1 MRKLFCLL
9 KFREKT
15 MGRMGYRLAAAA
27 VAAMLAIG
35 SSGCRVGDEEV
46 TISRGMADDEV
57 FLIDGKVCTLP
68 VMKLLLMN
76 NMNLHGESYGI
87 DLLQNE
93 DLKVQKK
100 FEQYVKKI
108 SMDEIT
114 RIYSMVALANAQ
126 GITLTDEQKELAQWA
141 GEDCFKSLT
150 DAEVAYL
157 DITQEDVQDIYE
169 KYALAES
176 LYRSLIRDVN
186 EEVSDDEAR
195 IMEIRQIYTTDAEQA
210 QKAMDELEDESE
222 FSTVAANYNEADE
235 ISLTLQRGM
244 LPEEAEAVAFSM
256 ENGEISEL
264 IETSQGYYIFCCDNK
279 YDEQQTEIHK
289 KDIVEQRRQA
299 AFHSVYDP
307 FVETLYSKLNESVW
321 KNISIR
327 EMEQFS
333 YADFYVIY
341 EKYLNEEKLSE
352 V

>member
-1 MRKLFCLL
+1 MK
-9 KFREKT
+9 
-15 MGRMGYRLAAAA
+15 RMGYRLAAAA
-27 VAAMLAIG
+27 VAAVLAVG
-35 SSGCRVGDEEV
+35 SSGCRVGNEEV

-114 RIYSMVALANAQ
+114 RVYSMVALANAQ
-126 GITLTDEQKELAQWA
+126 GVTLTDEQKELAQWA
-141 GEDCFKSLT
+141 GEDCFQSLT
-150 DAEVAYL
+150 DEEVAYL
-157 DITQEDVQDIYE
+157 NISQENVQDIYE
-169 KYALAES
+169 KYALADKLYQS
-176 LYRSLIRDVN
+176 LVQDVN

-195 IMEIRQIYTTDAEQA
+195 VMEVRQIYTMNEEQA
-210 QKAMDELEDESE
+210 RKALADLEAETE

-244 LPEEAEAVAFSM
+244 LPEEAETVAFSM
-256 ENGEISEL
+256 EDGEISDL
-264 IETSQGYYIFCCDNK
+264 IETDQGYYIFCCDNK
-279 YDEQQTEIHK
+279 FDEEQTQIHK
-289 KDIVEQRRQA
+289 QDIVEQRKQE

-307 FVETLYSKLNESVW
+307 FVETIHSKLNESVW
-321 KNISIR
+321 DDLSVR
-327 EMEQFS
+327 EMEKYSF
-333 YADFYVIY
+333 ADFDVMY
-341 EKYLNEEKLSE
+341 EKYLGKEIMSE
-352 V
+352 I

>member
-1 MRKLFCLL
+1 MK
-9 KFREKT
+9 
-15 MGRMGYRLAAAA
+15 RMGYRLAAAA
-27 VAAMLAIG
+27 VAAVLAVG
-35 SSGCRVGDEEV
+35 SSGCRVGNEEV

-114 RIYSMVALANAQ
+114 RVYSMVALANAQ
-126 GITLTDEQKELAQWA
+126 GVTLTDEQKELAQWA
-141 GEDCFKSLT
+141 VEDCFQSLT
-150 DAEVAYL
+150 DEEVAYL
-157 DITQEDVQDIYE
+157 NISQENVQDIYE
-169 KYALAES
+169 KYALADKLYQS
-176 LYRSLIRDVN
+176 LVQDVN

-195 IMEIRQIYTTDAEQA
+195 VMEVRQIYTMNEEQA
-210 QKAMDELEDESE
+210 RKALADLEAETE

-244 LPEEAEAVAFSM
+244 LPEEAETVVFSM
-256 ENGEISEL
+256 EDGEISDL
-264 IETSQGYYIFCCDNK
+264 IETDQGYYIFCCDNK
-279 YDEQQTEIHK
+279 FDEEQTQIHK
-289 KDIVEQRRQA
+289 QDIVEQRKQE

-307 FVETLYSKLNESVW
+307 FVETIHSKLNESVW
-321 KNISIR
+321 DDLSVR
-327 EMEQFS
+327 EMEKYSF
-333 YADFYVIY
+333 ADFDVMY
-341 EKYLNEEKLSE
+341 EKYLGKEIMSE
-352 V
+352 I

>member
-1 MRKLFCLL
+1 MK
-9 KFREKT
+9 
-15 MGRMGYRLAAAA
+15 RMGYRLAAAA
-27 VAAMLAIG
+27 VAAVLAVG
-35 SSGCRVGDEEV
+35 SSGCRVGNEEV

-114 RIYSMVALANAQ
+114 RVYSMVALANAQ
-126 GITLTDEQKELAQWA
+126 GVTLTDEQKELAQWA
-141 GEDCFKSLT
+141 GEDCFQSLT
-150 DAEVAYL
+150 DEEVAYL
-157 DITQEDVQDIYE
+157 NISQENVQDIYE
-169 KYALAES
+169 KYALADKLYQS
-176 LYRSLIRDVN
+176 LVQDVN

-195 IMEIRQIYTTDAEQA
+195 VMEIRQIYTTNEEQA
-210 QKAMDELEDESE
+210 RKALADLEAETE

-244 LPEEAEAVAFSM
+244 LPEEAETVVFSM
-256 ENGEISEL
+256 EDGEISDL
-264 IETSQGYYIFCCDNK
+264 IETDQGYYIFCCDNK
-279 YDEQQTEIHK
+279 FDEEQTQIHK
-289 KDIVEQRRQA
+289 QDIVEQRKQE

-307 FVETLYSKLNESVW
+307 FVETIHSKLNESVW
-321 KNISIR
+321 DDLSVR
-327 EMEQFS
+327 EMEKYSF
-333 YADFYVIY
+333 ADFDVMY
-341 EKYLNEEKLSE
+341 EKYLGKEIMSE
-352 V
+352 I

>member
-1 MRKLFCLL
+1 MK
-9 KFREKT
+9 KI
-15 MGRMGYRLAAAA
+15 GYRLAVAA
-27 VAAMLAIG
+27 VAAVLAIG
-35 SSGCRVGDEEV
+35 SNGCRVGDEEV

-57 FLIDGKVCTLP
+57 FLIDGNVCTLP

-108 SMDEIT
+108 SMDEVT
-114 RIYSMVALANAQ
+114 RVYSMVALANAQ
-126 GITLTDEQKELAQWA
+126 GVTLTDEQKELAQWA
-141 GEDCFKSLT
+141 GEDCFQSLSEE
-150 DAEVAYL
+150 EVAYL
-157 DITQEDVQDIYE
+157 GISQEEVQDIYE
-169 KYALAES
+169 KYALADRLYQS
-176 LYRSLIRDVN
+176 LVQDVN

-195 IMEIRQIYTTDAEQA
+195 IMEVRQIYTAEKEQA
-210 QKAMDELEDESE
+210 EKALADLQEETE

-235 ISLTLQRGM
+235 IMLTLQRGM
-244 LPEEAEAVAFSM
+244 LPGEVETVAFSM
-256 ENGEISEL
+256 EDGEISDL
-264 IETSQGYYIFCCDNK
+264 IETDQGYYILCCDNK
-279 YDEQQTEIHK
+279 FDEEQTQIHK
-289 KDIVEQRRQA
+289 KDIVEQRKQE

-307 FVETLYSKLNESVW
+307 FVESIHSKLNESVW
-321 KNISIR
+321 TNISIR

-352 V
+352 G

>member
-1 MRKLFCLL
+1 MK
-9 KFREKT
+9 KI
-15 MGRMGYRLAAAA
+15 GYRLAAAA

-46 TISRGMADDEV
+46 TISRGMADNEV

-68 VMKLLLMN
+68 VMKLVLMN

-114 RIYSMVALANAQ
+114 RVYSMVALANAQ
-126 GITLTDEQKELAQWA
+126 GVTLTDEQKELAQWA

-150 DAEVAYL
+150 DEEVSYL
-157 DITQEDVQDIYE
+157 AITEEQVQDIYE
-169 KYALAES
+169 KYALADK
-176 LYRSLIRDVN
+176 LYRVLVQDVN

-195 IMEIRQIYTTDAEQA
+195 IMEVRQIYTTNEEQA
-210 QKAMDELEDESE
+210 RKAVADLKAETE

-235 ISLTLQRGM
+235 IMLTLQRGM
-244 LPEEAEAVAFSM
+244 LPEEAEEIAFSM
-256 ENGEISEL
+256 ENGEISDL
-264 IETSQGYYIFCCDNK
+264 IETDQGYYIFYCDNK
-279 YDEQQTEIHK
+279 FDEEQTQIHK
-289 KDIVEQRRQA
+289 KDIIEQRKQE

-307 FVETLYSKLNESVW
+307 FLETINSKLNESVW
-321 KNISIR
+321 TNISIR
-327 EMEQFS
+327 EMEQYS
-333 YADFYVIY
+333 YEDFYVIY
-341 EKYLNEEKLSE
+341 EKYLTEEKLSE
-352 V
+352 G

>member
-1 MRKLFCLL
+1 MK
-9 KFREKT
+9 
-15 MGRMGYRLAAAA
+15 RMGYRLAAAA
-27 VAAMLAIG
+27 VAAVLAVG
-35 SSGCRVGDEEV
+35 SSGCRVGNEEV

-114 RIYSMVALANAQ
+114 RVYSMVALANAQ
-126 GITLTDEQKELAQWA
+126 GVTLTDEQKELAQWA
-141 GEDCFKSLT
+141 GEDCFQSLT
-150 DAEVAYL
+150 DEEVAYL
-157 DITQEDVQDIYE
+157 NISQENVQDIYE
-169 KYALAES
+169 KYALADKLYQS
-176 LYRSLIRDVN
+176 LVQDVN

-195 IMEIRQIYTTDAEQA
+195 VMEVRQIYTTNEEQA
-210 QKAMDELEDESE
+210 RKALADLEAETE

-244 LPEEAEAVAFSM
+244 LPEEAETVVFSM
-256 ENGEISEL
+256 EDGEISDL
-264 IETSQGYYIFCCDNK
+264 IETDQGYYIFCCDNK
-279 YDEQQTEIHK
+279 VDEEQTQIHK
-289 KDIVEQRRQA
+289 QDIVEQRKQE

-307 FVETLYSKLNESVW
+307 FVETIHSKLNESVW
-321 KNISIR
+321 DDLSVR
-327 EMEQFS
+327 EMEKYSF
-333 YADFYVIY
+333 ADFDVMY
-341 EKYLNEEKLSE
+341 EKYLGKEIMSE
-352 V
+352 I